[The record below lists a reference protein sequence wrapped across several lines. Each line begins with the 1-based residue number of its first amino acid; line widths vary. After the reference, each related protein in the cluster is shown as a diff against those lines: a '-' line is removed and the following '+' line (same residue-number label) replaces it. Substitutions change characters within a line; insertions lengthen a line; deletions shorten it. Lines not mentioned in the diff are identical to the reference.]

1 MFTTYEVQKTK
12 MPIKPINKLVTIR
25 ELVLE
30 NNLIFLIE
38 AYLKPVLGNSWM
50 IDHCKID
57 LYNIYIKL
65 HRICIEV

>member
-38 AYLKPVLGNSWM
+38 AYLKPVLGNS
-50 IDHCKID
+50 
-57 LYNIYIKL
+57 
-65 HRICIEV
+65 